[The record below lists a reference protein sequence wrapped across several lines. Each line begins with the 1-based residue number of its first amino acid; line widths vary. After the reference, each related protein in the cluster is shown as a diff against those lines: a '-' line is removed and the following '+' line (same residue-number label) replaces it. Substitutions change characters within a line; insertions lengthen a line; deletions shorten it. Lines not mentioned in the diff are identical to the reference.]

1 MISKATLKQVLVS
14 SQVDVENYQ
23 IVSRELPADNFPH
36 RVFIGERKAGKSFGD
51 ANNIIRFTIIL
62 TKKEGVRIG
71 LLVTVFYL
79 CL

>member
-14 SQVDVENYQ
+14 NQVDVENYQ

-51 ANNIIRFTIIL
+51 ANI
-62 TKKEGVRIG
+62 
-71 LLVTVFYL
+71 
-79 CL
+79 